1 MSQVCLINGGIQ
13 IKENSGV
20 CVRLCGLGAAQNRS
34 SWRVRLSSSL
44 PHSWFWSRTCTI
56 PVMYAWKTG
65 NNLWVKKGWRRAWET
80 CVFISLNNMDWKS
93 FFVFLQLFRYVRTA
107 FCKRKIKVNCL
118 AYFSDRLRPLS
129 RITLR
134 HVIVSTVTRS
144 TCMYVHDA
152 SPEKVCV
159 GGSKLL
165 WYILSF

>member
-1 MSQVCLINGGIQ
+1 MN
-13 IKENSGV
+13 
-20 CVRLCGLGAAQNRS
+20 
-34 SWRVRLSSSL
+34 
-44 PHSWFWSRTCTI
+44 
-56 PVMYAWKTG
+56 WKY
-65 NNLWVKKGWRRAWET
+65 
-80 CVFISLNNMDWKS
+80 
-93 FFVFLQLFRYVRTA
+93 FLLFHKLFRYVRTA

-144 TCMYVHDA
+144 TRMYVHDA

-165 WYILSF
+165 